1 MDRAAMYVVLTG
13 RCVCVCVC
21 VCADLDSDAAGSVH
35 CEGLSL
41 HPRQAKDFGDPGTPA
56 QPNAHSGSQST
67 SGR

>member
-13 RCVCVCVC
+13 VVCMC

-35 CEGLSL
+35 CEGLPL
-41 HPRQAKDFGDPGTPA
+41 HSRQAKDSGDPGTPE
-56 QPNAHSGSQST
+56 QRNAHIGSQST